1 MVKKTKANY
10 FDNLDIKKSPNAKLS
25 PKISSNTLLGI
36 KLKIITLVE
45 NEESFPKSREI
56 PESLKTLFEVT
67 VKNMM

>member
-1 MVKKTKANY
+1 MQNFLQKM
-10 FDNLDIKKSPNAKLS
+10 
-25 PKISSNTLLGI
+25 SSNTLLGI

>member
-1 MVKKTKANY
+1 MVKKTKTNN
-10 FDNLDIKKSPNAKLS
+10 FGNLDIKKSPNAKLS
-25 PKISSNTLLGI
+25 AKMSSNTLLRI

>member
-25 PKISSNTLLGI
+25 AKMSSNTLLGI
-36 KLKIITLVE
+36 KLKIITPVE